1 MLFRIEKWKTLLDR
15 APLHLKFL
23 KNCDMFLLWVRLWGA
38 DDWQTK
44 TNKFTV
50 KFSRIFRWRR
60 ALSSKVF
67 HLFHV
72 AKCYSELKNEEL
84 SWKKLTP
91 KLFGKL
97 TYYRLHQSLTSPCS
111 KMLFWTTR
119 EIGHPRVLHI
129 AASMVN
135 VRDPF
140 ATIVSA
146 WRCRRVRRARS
157 SSSAFTCTYVFSHI
171 HIWCNAL
178 ASKWW

>member
-1 MLFRIEKWKTLLDR
+1 MTCFCYEFVFRR
-15 APLHLKFL
+15 
-23 KNCDMFLLWVRLWGA
+23 RLRGA

-44 TNKFTV
+44 TNKLLSNFQE
-50 KFSRIFRWRR
+50 FFRWRR

-67 HLFHV
+67 HWFHV